1 MIIQIM
7 KPVKS
12 GFWDKSFGKHKFY
25 ADRVN
30 SRWELIISQQTKGQ
44 MDFVEFYEFDV
55 RPTKRQIR
63 QCKKAFRVYVHASV
77 LRRQRQLAMEPQ
89 LVTLDYAKVK

>member
-1 MIIQIM
+1 MNIQIM

-25 ADRVN
+25 VDRIN
-30 SRWELIISQQTKGQ
+30 SRWELILSQETKGE
-44 MDFVEFYEFDV
+44 MDFVEFYEFDA

-63 QCKKAFRVYVHASV
+63 QCKKSFRTYVKMTKA
-77 LRRQRQLAMEPQ
+77 RREMESRF
-89 LVTLDYAKVK
+89 VTLDYANTK

>member
-1 MIIQIM
+1 MNIQIM

-12 GFWDKSFGKHKFY
+12 GFWDRSFGKHKFY
-25 ADRVN
+25 VDRIN
-30 SRWELIISQQTKGQ
+30 SRWELILSQESEGQ

-63 QCKKAFRVYVHASV
+63 QCKKAFRAYVGGEV
-77 LRRQRQLAMEPQ
+77 LRRQRRLAMEPQ
-89 LVTLDYAKVK
+89 LVTLDYDKVK